1 MDKVSFI
8 KVDDINGN
16 PLDFAIIDKGEG
28 AYTSMLKS
36 TYDEQQA
43 NSGSSVLNDPLATA
57 DSVSPSSIV
66 P

>member
-16 PLDFAIIDKGEG
+16 PLDFAVIDKGEG

-36 TYDEQQA
+36 DYDRLQVAQAA
-43 NSGSSVLNDPLATA
+43 NSGSSVPNDPLAPTA
-57 DSVSPSSIV
+57 KVTA
-66 P
+66 

>member
-1 MDKVSFI
+1 MDKVTFV

-36 TYDEQQA
+36 DYDRLQVVQA
-43 NSGSSVLNDPLATA
+43 ANLGSSVPNDPLAPTA
-57 DSVSPSSIV
+57 KVTA
-66 P
+66 